1 MILKKIISVC
11 LFLLGICVWV
21 VPVALAGQHR
31 ILYVDSYHQSYPWSA
46 GITRGIQ
53 SVLEKHPEIELKI
66 ERMDSKR
73 ISGEEDIKSA
83 ALKVKGIIDSW
94 QPDIVIASDDNA
106 SKYLIVPY
114 FMGADLPFVFCGV
127 NWDASSYGFPT
138 ANITGMVEVQ
148 LIDQIIAILQ
158 DYASGSRI
166 AFIKGDDLSAQIEA
180 DFFEKRF
187 DIQLDRRF
195 VSDFSTWKE
204 QYLVLQKEADMIL
217 LGNSVSI
224 KGWNPEEAQAFI
236 MEATVVPT
244 GNWDAWMAPYS
255 LVTLANMPE
264 EQGEWAATTALRILS
279 GTPPSDIPIA
289 TNEKAKIY
297 LNMELAKKIG
307 VKFPIELIERA
318 TFTSEL
324 EKQ

>member
-166 AFIKGDDLSAQIEA
+166 AFIKGDDLSARIEA